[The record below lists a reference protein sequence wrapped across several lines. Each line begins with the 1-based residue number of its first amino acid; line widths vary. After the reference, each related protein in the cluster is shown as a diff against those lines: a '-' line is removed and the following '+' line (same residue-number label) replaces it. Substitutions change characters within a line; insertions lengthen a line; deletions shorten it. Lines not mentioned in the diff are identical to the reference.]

1 MLDPI
6 CKRDG
11 CYMFAPG
18 TPERAECEGSCRLN
32 AQHLAV
38 ANDSRE
44 LRSSP
49 EVTMYDINNDLHT
62 TLSGRLSATRRLEL
76 QFIPSTTYDDA
87 VAAVLQG
94 KLPKVL
100 SCMGV
105 VHDSVMYEFD
115 EGVFDSPDYAALE
128 MRFMAALT
136 NNKEDE

>member
-18 TPERAECEGSCRLN
+18 TSERAECEGSCRLN

-38 ANDSRE
+38 VNDSRE

-49 EVTMYDINNDLHT
+49 EVTMYDVNNDLHA
-62 TLSGRLSATRRLEL
+62 TLSGRLSATRRWEL
-76 QFIPSTTYDDA
+76 QSIPSTTYDDA
-87 VAAVLQG
+87 VAAVLRG

-136 NNKEDE
+136 NKKEDE

>member
-11 CYMFAPG
+11 CYMFAVG
-18 TPERAECEGSCRLN
+18 TSEREECEGACRLT
-32 AQHLAV
+32 
-38 ANDSRE
+38 SR
-44 LRSSP
+44 
-49 EVTMYDINNDLHT
+49 HT

-87 VAAVLQG
+87 VAAVLRG

-105 VHDSVMYEFD
+105 VHDEVVCEFD

-136 NNKEDE
+136 NKKEGE